1 LADGDFEH
9 RERLLSTAEAT
20 GRRASMRAR
29 LVGIVAVI
37 ATVALAAFAANG
49 FSGEGPDMRS
59 VDTGYSTP
67 RSDVHR
73 VAAPSGPVS
82 ASRLAQA
89 SKKRKKPQFIF
100 FETDPATV
108 PAGGT
113 DSGDF
118 DCPQGKAITGYFF
131 TTNTDTF
138 LGLSAPT
145 SLTSWA
151 IGVTNNGG
159 APTESVLGIVCAKNV
174 K

>member
-1 LADGDFEH
+1 MCIRDRGYFVRLADGDFEH

-20 GRRASMRAR
+20 GRKASMRAR

-89 SKKRKKPQFIF
+89 SNCLLY
-100 FETDPATV
+100 TSDAADDLLCV
-108 PAGGT
+108 DLGGRR
-113 DSGDF
+113 
-118 DCPQGKAITGYFF
+118 
-131 TTNTDTF
+131 
-138 LGLSAPT
+138 
-145 SLTSWA
+145 
-151 IGVTNNGG
+151 
-159 APTESVLGIVCAKNV
+159 
-174 K
+174 